1 MNTSSDIWF
10 AFIRTFSM
18 LFLVLA
24 LLIFAFY
31 LVKKF
36 ATARGVKGSKDFIR
50 VLCVH
55 HLSPKEKL
63 VLVNVL
69 GETILIGVTPN
80 NISNISSIQKDIDFS
95 IDETQASSKFS
106 DFLAQK
112 IGKSIKTSDPMKK
125 DDSILGKNK

>member
-1 MNTSSDIWF
+1 MNTSSDIWL
-10 AFIRTFSM
+10 AFVRTFSM

-24 LLIFAFY
+24 LLILAFY
-31 LVKKF
+31 LIKKF
-36 ATARGVKGSKDFIR
+36 STAKGAKGSKDFIQ

-80 NISNISSIQKDIDFS
+80 NISNISSIKKDIDLS
-95 IDETQASSKFS
+95 IDENSSSSKFS
-106 DFLAQK
+106 EFLAQK
-112 IGKSIKTSDPMKK
+112 IGKSMKTSD
-125 DDSILGKNK
+125 DSISGKNK